1 MASVANLRTY
11 VASVTKKVE
20 HLFNLIQI
28 LSAIL

>member
-1 MASVANLRTY
+1 MASVANLRTH
-11 VASVTKKVE
+11 VASATKVE